1 MSLQNFG
8 LLASIWGKSA
18 VILKVEFQER
28 AAGTSRW
35 QALVIARDGQML
47 FSSIKGI
54 PRSWLSLD
62 KAFAELKAAVP
73 LNTDMQVITAFQMAR
88 RVDTGRNRG
97 ELLNRII
104 DSDKIESKRPF

>member
-1 MSLQNFG
+1 
-8 LLASIWGKSA
+8 
-18 VILKVEFQER
+18 LKVEFQELR

-47 FSSIKGI
+47 FSSTKGI

-73 LNTDMQVITAFQMAR
+73 LNTDMQVITAFQMTR
-88 RVDTGRNRG
+88 RIDTSRNRD

-104 DSDKIESKRPF
+104 DSDKVESKTTF